1 MLEHVVLLLALMR
14 VAHLY
19 STMMAGGHTH
29 THTHTH
35 THARTHARRPA
46 QLKVRKHAP
55 LLQAFTPLLDLQP
68 AGLTS
73 HLMKSNIITDIR
85 A

>member
-19 STMMAGGHTH
+19 STMMAGG
-29 THTHTH
+29 HTHTH

>member
-19 STMMAGGHTH
+19 STMMAGG
-29 THTHTH
+29 HTH